1 MNLRI
6 CNGEYCSR
14 QIIKELTTK
23 YDGFEITYLS
33 VYNPFLGTGTTAIV
47 AKRLNRRY
55 IGSEIMDSYYQY
67 ETSQLANS

>member
-6 CNGEYCSR
+6 RNGEYCSR

-67 ETSQLANS
+67 TISQLEDK

>member
-6 CNGEYCSR
+6 RNGEYCSR

-33 VYNPFLGTGTTAIV
+33 AYNPFLGTGTTAIV

-67 ETSQLANS
+67 ALFQLANS

>member
-1 MNLRI
+1 MMVLM
-6 CNGEYCSR
+6 
-14 QIIKELTTK
+14 
-23 YDGFEITYLS
+23 ITYLS
-33 VYNPFLGTGTTAIV
+33 EYDPFLGTGTTAIV